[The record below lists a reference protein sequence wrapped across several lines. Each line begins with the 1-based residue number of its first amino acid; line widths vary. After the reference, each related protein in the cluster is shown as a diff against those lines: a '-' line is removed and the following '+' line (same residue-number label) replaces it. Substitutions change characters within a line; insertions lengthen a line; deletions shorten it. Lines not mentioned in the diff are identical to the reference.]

1 MIRGLGSWIR
11 NFVSSWVPE
20 SDSSWEIVGDS
31 PEITPVPETTVV
43 TELPALQTA
52 AECRAHDFVP
62 PLVLDEQVE
71 RDLLAITDLC
81 DLGQFWFPALDFLYS
96 DPSFD
101 NSPVLPDIRLS
112 RAVRAGIS
120 ARQKLHGVVRYT
132 VKSQRL
138 TTRIANQWYVCLR
151 GPQHPAGFITRDY
164 AAYREAVCIASTG
177 RFHPGGI
184 SHSFGT
190 EAEALAYLAAAG
202 VQWPRDL

>member
-1 MIRGLGSWIR
+1 MIRGWGSWVR
-11 NFVSSWVPE
+11 NLVSSWV
-20 SDSSWEIVGDS
+20 SDTDSTWVIVDS
-31 PEITPVPETTVV
+31 PELTPVPETTTV
-43 TELPALQTA
+43 TEPSVFQTA

-71 RDLLAITDLC
+71 RDLLAITDLS
-81 DLGQFWFPALDFLYS
+81 DLGRFWYPALDFLYS
-96 DPSFD
+96 DPSLED
-101 NSPVLPDIRLS
+101 SPVLPDIRLS

-120 ARQKLHGVVRYT
+120 ARQKLAGEVRYT

-151 GPQHPAGFITRDY
+151 GPRHPAGFITQDY
-164 AAYREAVCIASTG
+164 AAYREAVCIANSG

-202 VQWPRDL
+202 VQWPPEL